1 VSGPEVELSALFFP
15 LLQDE
20 NAKSMKAIM
29 IVRFIIGFNLS
40 RTQNICHIF
49 FNIFIGALFIKRNY
63 LYKVCCA
70 RGKRAN
76 DLGLKNH

>member
-49 FNIFIGALFIKRNY
+49 LIFLLVHFLLKEIIFIKYAVQVVKEPMI
-63 LYKVCCA
+63 
-70 RGKRAN
+70 
-76 DLGLKNH
+76 